1 MESEPGLC
9 IVSSGRQDFASPFLL
24 NFLPAP
30 FDGHSPAIFFSKKQ
44 RVGGKSER
52 RPNEPAIAEQEA
64 GGESE
69 DQTGFNGHLEIFTTA
84 APISKHF

>member
-9 IVSSGRQDFASPFLL
+9 VVGSGGEDFASPFLL

-30 FDGHSPAIFFSKKQ
+30 FHGLSPAIPFSQKK
-44 RVGGKSER
+44 RIGGQSER
-52 RPNEPAIAEQEA
+52 RPDEPAIAEQEA